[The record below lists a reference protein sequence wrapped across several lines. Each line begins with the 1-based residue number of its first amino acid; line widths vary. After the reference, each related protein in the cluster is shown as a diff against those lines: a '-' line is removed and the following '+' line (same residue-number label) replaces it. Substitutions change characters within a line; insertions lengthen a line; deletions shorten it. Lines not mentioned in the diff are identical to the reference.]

1 MADEKPFDCV
11 QFQRQARARISR
23 ELAKKTPEE
32 RVRWIREQAAR
43 YATPPMLPVQ
53 TNAGKE

>member
-11 QFQRQARARISR
+11 RFQRQVRARISR
-23 ELAKKTPEE
+23 ELAGRTSEE

-43 YATPPMLPVQ
+43 YAPP
-53 TNAGKE
+53 TKDDARTSE